1 MARHRLTQAG
11 ADCDGAALTEI
22 SLAAYCC
29 ASLTVLPV
37 RRVLSAFLL
46 AASSLGGAAQAA
58 PFTPSSDQQVLER
71 LPAGAADPR
80 QRELRE
86 LRDRWRAQ
94 PADAAAAVSLAR
106 RYFEA
111 SAAEGD
117 PRYVGYA
124 QAALAPWWDKPEPP
138 AEVRVMRAVLRQFG
152 HEFDAALADLAAAV
166 RHDPGDGEAWAWQV
180 AIRLVQAKYPQAREA
195 CEQLAALAEALI
207 GAGCRAQVD
216 SLTGRAATA
225 ADGLRA
231 ALLSDA
237 AASPEQRL
245 WSLTRL
251 AEIEERRG
259 RFAEAEAAFR
269 AALALG
275 LPDVYLLSAYADFL
289 LDRGRAPEVLALLKD
304 KERSDLLLLRLAI
317 AGKVSGAPQAAAW
330 ADALG
335 ARFDAA
341 RLRGDALHQK
351 EEARFALAVLGQ
363 PKRALPLASAN
374 YALQREPADARVLLE
389 AAIAAREPA
398 AAEPVLRWLDETG
411 AESVV
416 LRQLAAQLKG
426 KS

>member
-1 MARHRLTQAG
+1 MGLN
-11 ADCDGAALTEI
+11 LI
-22 SLAAYCC
+22 ILPAYCC
-29 ASLTVLPV
+29 ASLTVLLV
-37 RRVLSAFLL
+37 RRLLSASLL
-46 AASSLGGAAQAA
+46 AALLLGAAAHGA

-71 LPAGAADPR
+71 LPAVAADPQ

-94 PADAAAAVSLAR
+94 PTDADAAVALAR

-138 AEVRVMRAVLRQFG
+138 IEVRVVRAMLRQFG

-166 RHDPGDGEAWAWQV
+166 QQDPDDGEAWAWQV
-180 AIRLVQAKYPQAREA
+180 AIQLVRAQYPQAREA
-195 CEQLAALAEALI
+195 CEKLAALAEPLI

-216 SLTGRAATA
+216 SLTGRAAAA
-225 ADGLRA
+225 ADALRA
-231 ALLSDA
+231 ALRADA

-269 AALALG
+269 DALALG
-275 LPDVYLLSAYADFL
+275 LPDVYLQSAYADFL
-289 LDRGRAPEVLALLKD
+289 LDRGRATEVLALLKD

-317 AGKVSGAPQAAAW
+317 AGKAAGAPQAPAW
-330 ADALG
+330 ADALA

-363 PKRALPLASAN
+363 AQHALPLARAN
-374 YALQREPADARVLLE
+374 YTLQREPADARVLLE
-389 AAIAAREPA
+389 AAAAARDPA
-398 AAEPVLRWLDETG
+398 AAEPVLRWLAETG

-416 LRQLAAQLKG
+416 LRRLAAQLKG
-426 KS
+426 QS

>member
-1 MARHRLTQAG
+1 MAPLRLTRAG
-11 ADCDGAALTEI
+11 ADCDGTALGETN
-22 SLAAYCC
+22 LAAYCC

-37 RRVLSAFLL
+37 RRFLSASLL
-46 AASSLGGAAQAA
+46 AASLLGGAAQAA
-58 PFTPSSDQQVLER
+58 PYTPTSDQQVLER
-71 LPAGAADPR
+71 LPARAADPR

-94 PADAAAAVSLAR
+94 PEDADASVNLAR

-138 AEVRVMRAVLRQFG
+138 IEVRVMRAVLRQFG

-166 RHDPGDGEAWAWQV
+166 QQDPDDAEAWAWQV
-180 AIRLVQAKYPQAREA
+180 AIHLVQARYPQARAA
-195 CEQLAALAEALI
+195 CERLAALAEPLI

-216 SLTGRAATA
+216 SLTGRAAAA
-225 ADGLRA
+225 ADTLRA
-231 ALLSDA
+231 ALRADA
-237 AASPEQRL
+237 ATSPEQRL

-269 AALALG
+269 AAIALD

-317 AGKVSGAPQAAAW
+317 AGKATGAPQAAAW
-330 ADALG
+330 ADALT

-363 PKRALPLASAN
+363 AQARHAAG
-374 YALQREPADARVLLE
+374 QRELR
-389 AAIAAREPA
+389 A
-398 AAEPVLRWLDETG
+398 AA
-411 AESVV
+411 
-416 LRQLAAQLKG
+416 
-426 KS
+426 

>member
-1 MARHRLTQAG
+1 M
-11 ADCDGAALTEI
+11 
-22 SLAAYCC
+22 
-29 ASLTVLPV
+29 
-37 RRVLSAFLL
+37 
-46 AASSLGGAAQAA
+46 
-58 PFTPSSDQQVLER
+58 LER

-94 PADAAAAVSLAR
+94 PTDADAAVALAR

-152 HEFDAALADLAAAV
+152 HEFDAALADLSAAV
-166 RHDPGDGEAWAWQV
+166 QHDPGDGEAWAWQV
-180 AIRLVQAKYPQAREA
+180 AIRLVRAQYPQAREA
-195 CEQLAALAEALI
+195 CEQLAPLAEPLI

-216 SLTGRAATA
+216 SLTGRAGA
-225 ADGLRA
+225 AAEALRA
-231 ALLSDA
+231 ALRADA

-259 RFAEAEAAFR
+259 RFAESEAAFR

-317 AGKVSGAPQAAAW
+317 AGKASESAQAAAW
-330 ADALG
+330 ADSLA

-351 EEARFALAVLGQ
+351 EEARFALAMLGQ

-374 YALQREPADARVLLE
+374 YVLQREPADARVLLE
-389 AAIAAREPA
+389 AAVAARDPA
-398 AAEPVLRWLDETG
+398 AAEPVLRWLAETG

-426 KS
+426 KP

>member
-1 MARHRLTQAG
+1 MTRHRLTQAG
-11 ADCDGAALTEI
+11 ADCDGMAMTEI
-22 SLAAYCC
+22 SLVAYCC

-37 RRVLSAFLL
+37 RRVLSALLL
-46 AASSLGGAAQAA
+46 AASFGGGPAQAA
-58 PFTPSSDQQVLER
+58 PFTPTSDQQVLER
-71 LPAGAADPR
+71 LPVGAADPR

-86 LRDRWRAQ
+86 LRYRWRAQ
-94 PADAAAAVSLAR
+94 PTDADAAVALAR

-152 HEFDAALADLAAAV
+152 HEFDAALADLSAAV
-166 RHDPGDGEAWAWQV
+166 QHDPGDGEAWAWQV
-180 AIRLVQAKYPQAREA
+180 AIRLVRAQYPQAREA
-195 CEQLAALAEALI
+195 CEQLASLAEPLI

-216 SLTGRAATA
+216 SLTGRAGA
-225 ADGLRA
+225 AAEALRA
-231 ALLSDA
+231 ALRADA

-259 RFAEAEAAFR
+259 RFAESEAAFR

-317 AGKVSGAPQAAAW
+317 AGKATGAPQAAAW
-330 ADALG
+330 ADSLA

-351 EEARFALAVLGQ
+351 EEARFALAMLGQ

-374 YALQREPADARVLLE
+374 YVLQREPADARVLLE
-389 AAIAAREPA
+389 AAVAARDPA
-398 AAEPVLRWLDETG
+398 AAEPVLRWLAETG

-426 KS
+426 KP

>member
-1 MARHRLTQAG
+1 MDLNPII
-11 ADCDGAALTEI
+11 LP
-22 SLAAYCC
+22 AYCC
-29 ASLTVLPV
+29 ASLTVLLV
-37 RRVLSAFLL
+37 RRLLSASLL
-46 AASSLGGAAQAA
+46 ACSLLGGITQAA

-71 LPAGAADPR
+71 LPAAALDPR
-80 QRELRE
+80 QRELRA
-86 LRDRWRAQ
+86 LRDSWRAQ
-94 PADAAAAVSLAR
+94 PTDADAVVALAR

-152 HEFDAALADLAAAV
+152 HEFDAALADLSAAV
-166 RHDPGDGEAWAWQV
+166 QQDPDDGEAWAWQV
-180 AIRLVQAKYPQAREA
+180 AIQLVRAQYPQAREA
-195 CEQLAALAEALI
+195 CEKLAALAEPLI
-207 GAGCRAQVD
+207 GAGCRAQLD

-225 ADGLRA
+225 ADALRA
-231 ALLSDA
+231 ALRADA

-269 AALALG
+269 EALALG

-289 LDRGRAPEVLALLKD
+289 LDRGRATQVLALLKD

-317 AGKVSGAPQAAAW
+317 AGKSTGAPQAAGW
-330 ADALG
+330 ADALS

-351 EEARFALAVLGQ
+351 EEARFALSVLGQ
-363 PKRALPLASAN
+363 AKRALPLASAN
-374 YALQREPADARVLLE
+374 YTLQREPADARVLLE
-389 AAIAAREPA
+389 AAVAAREPA
-398 AAEPVLRWLDETG
+398 AAEPVLRWLAETG

-426 KS
+426 RS

>member
-1 MARHRLTQAG
+1 MDSNGITLP
-11 ADCDGAALTEI
+11 
-22 SLAAYCC
+22 AYCC
-29 ASLTVLPV
+29 ASLTVLLV
-37 RRVLSAFLL
+37 RRLLSASLL
-46 AASSLGGAAQAA
+46 AAFFLGGAAQAA
-58 PFTPSSDQQVLER
+58 PFTPASDQQVLER

-94 PADAAAAVSLAR
+94 PTDADAAVNLAR

-117 PRYVGYA
+117 PRFVGYA

-138 AEVRVMRAVLRQFG
+138 VEVRVMRAVLRQFG
-152 HEFDAALADLAAAV
+152 HEFEAALADLSAAV
-166 RHDPGDGEAWAWQV
+166 QQNPDDAEAWAWQV
-180 AIRLVQAKYPQAREA
+180 AIRLVRAQYPQAREA
-195 CEQLAALAEALI
+195 CEQLASLAEPLI

-216 SLTGRAATA
+216 SLTGRAAAA
-225 ADGLRA
+225 ADALRA
-231 ALLSDA
+231 ALRADA

-275 LPDVYLLSAYADFL
+275 LPDVYLLSAYSDFL

-317 AGKVSGAPQAAAW
+317 AGKATGAPQAKAW
-330 ADALG
+330 ADALS

-351 EEARFALAVLGQ
+351 EEARFALAVLGE
-363 PKRALPLASAN
+363 PKRALPLASTN
-374 YALQREPADARVLLE
+374 YTLQREPADARVLLE
-389 AAIAAREPA
+389 AAVAAHDPA
-398 AAEPVLRWLDETG
+398 AAEPVLRWLADTG

>member
-1 MARHRLTQAG
+1 
-11 ADCDGAALTEI
+11 
-22 SLAAYCC
+22 
-29 ASLTVLPV
+29 
-37 RRVLSAFLL
+37 
-46 AASSLGGAAQAA
+46 
-58 PFTPSSDQQVLER
+58 
-71 LPAGAADPR
+71 
-80 QRELRE
+80 
-86 LRDRWRAQ
+86 
-94 PADAAAAVSLAR
+94 
-106 RYFEA
+106 
-111 SAAEGD
+111 
-117 PRYVGYA
+117 
-124 QAALAPWWDKPEPP
+124 
-138 AEVRVMRAVLRQFG
+138 MRAVLRQFG
-152 HEFDAALADLAAAV
+152 HEFDAALADLSAAV

-195 CEQLAALAEALI
+195 CEQLAALAETLI
-207 GAGCRAQVD
+207 GAGCRAQLD

-225 ADGLRA
+225 ADSLRA

-317 AGKVSGAPQAAAW
+317 AGKVTGAPQAAAW

-389 AAIAAREPA
+389 AAVAAREPA
-398 AAEPVLRWLDETG
+398 AAEPVLRWPLP
-411 AESVV
+411 A
-416 LRQLAAQLKG
+416 R
-426 KS
+426 